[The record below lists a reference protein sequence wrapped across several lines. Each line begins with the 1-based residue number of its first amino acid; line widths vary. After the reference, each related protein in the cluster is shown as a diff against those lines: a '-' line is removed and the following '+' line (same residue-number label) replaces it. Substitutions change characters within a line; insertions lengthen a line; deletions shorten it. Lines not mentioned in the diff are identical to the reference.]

1 MCYKEKLKN
10 AVYTPTGN
18 KTEVAMLNFLYAAGQ
33 EPHTLIS
40 ERQKD
45 SEIEC
50 VIPFNPYSKSQL
62 TVTRV
67 NKGDDKVRVVL
78 KGAPEVVI
86 DHCSHTLNTG
96 MEDPIKFNDEI
107 KK

>member
-1 MCYKEKLKN
+1 
-10 AVYTPTGN
+10 
-18 KTEVAMLNFLYAAGQ
+18 MLNFLYSIGK

-45 SEIEC
+45 SEIKC
-50 VIPFNPYSKSQL
+50 VIPFNPYRKSQL
-62 TVTRV
+62 TVTKV
-67 NKGDDKVRVVL
+67 KELGDKVRVVL

-86 DHCSHTLNTG
+86 DHCSRTMMND
-96 MEDPIKFNDEI
+96 MEDPIKFSNEI

>member
-1 MCYKEKLKN
+1 
-10 AVYTPTGN
+10 VYTPTGN
-18 KTEVAMLNFLYAAGQ
+18 KTEVAMLNFLYAAGE

-40 ERQKD
+40 DRQKN

-67 NKGDDKVRVVL
+67 KKGDDKVRVVL

-86 DHCSHTLNTG
+86 DHCSHTLNND
-96 MEDPIKFNDEI
+96 MEDPIKFSDEI
-107 KK
+107 KR